1 LEKRVA
7 HYSLQ
12 TIKELIEKEKYVVT
26 LSARQSYTALGLND
40 DEVLEVIDKLTPK
53 HLYKSMTSY
62 ANHTVWH
69 DVYHSRHN
77 EIELYVKL
85 QVNENAIIISFKEK

>member
-1 LEKRVA
+1 MEKRVA
-7 HYSLQ
+7 HYSLE
-12 TIKELIEKEKYVVT
+12 TIKELIAQKKYVVT

-53 HLYKSMTSY
+53 HLYKSMTNY
-62 ANHTVWH
+62 TNHTIWH

-77 EIELYVKL
+77 TIELYIKL

>member
-7 HYSLQ
+7 HYSLE
-12 TIKELIEKEKYVVT
+12 TIKELIAKNKYMVT

-40 DEVLEVIDKLTPK
+40 DEVLTVINKLTPK

-62 ANHTVWH
+62 ANHTIWD
-69 DVYHSRHN
+69 DVYHSKHN
-77 EIELYVKL
+77 MIELYIKL
-85 QVNENAIIISFKEK
+85 QINENAIIISFKEK